1 MCVGNPYSVA
11 MSSRQPRKRRKVTAS
26 NNGSIKPFWVVVG
39 GLVVA
44 GARVPV
50 VARQGLGRARRVVA
64 ALKSMKSSVWFLEK
78 SPTTDS
84 NHCSGLINT
93 IKKKKA
99 ECKWKKTWFRLRLF
113 WPFYYAFELTD
124 PGSDIKLDDA
134 P

>member
-50 VARQGLGRARRVVA
+50 VARPRPWKSKKSGGSSAEYEIEPVVSRKVA
-64 ALKSMKSSVWFLEK
+64 
-78 SPTTDS
+78 DY
-84 NHCSGLINT
+84 
-93 IKKKKA
+93 
-99 ECKWKKTWFRLRLF
+99 R
-113 WPFYYAFELTD
+113 
-124 PGSDIKLDDA
+124 
-134 P
+134 